1 MDFINKIKPIWEAER
16 PGEPLPVG
24 YGMDANGIA
33 DRAGPR
39 GAGSTPVQ
47 YPCTL
52 FQGPDWGPTFKGIK
66 PVVIELQTIS
76 PSSKR
81 CTIAEDGNEHH
92 RLNAEY
98 GEEYENKKE

>member
-1 MDFINKIKPIWEAER
+1 MDFINKIKPVWEAER

-47 YPCTL
+47 YPFTL
-52 FQGPDWGPTFKGIK
+52 FQGPDWGPQFKGIK
-66 PVVIELQTIS
+66 PVEFELQTIPQS
-76 PSSKR
+76 GKSWN
-81 CTIAEDGNEHH
+81 IDEVGNEIG
-92 RLNAEY
+92 RAS
-98 GEEYENKKE
+98 GRDRFCQ